1 MAATLPDP
9 LAPAVSRW
17 HTYGVSAPQA
27 LASCLKTANVTSADL
42 LAARTAPYA
51 IGILSTR
58 CRVSLFRCLRLFVPA
73 SDAGLGTTKRGS
85 SASWPVTGR

>member
-17 HTYGVSAPQA
+17 HTYGVSAQQA
-27 LASCLKTANVTSADL
+27 LASCLKTANVTSDGSL
-42 LAARTAPYA
+42 GGSGPYA